1 MFGYRLTREKDYDKL
16 VAERDQLTTDV
27 RQAESLAAAANA
39 RAEYLRVANNALEQD
54 CARLRAIVTKVPHT
68 AVTMEQV
75 PQRDSVG
82 GKGVGI
88 PGMDASIFEDVDDLA
103 DRYARGESVETLLPM
118 TRGVQHQTN
127 EGTH

>member
-1 MFGYRLTREKDYDKL
+1 MFGYRLVREADYNKL
-16 VAERDQLTTDV
+16 VTERDQLTADV
-27 RQAESLAAAANA
+27 RQAESLAAASNA

-54 CARLRAIVTKVPHT
+54 CARLRAVVTKVPHT

-82 GKGVGI
+82 GLGVGI
-88 PGMDASIFEDVDDLA
+88 PGMDAGMFEDVDDLSR
-103 DRYARGESVETLLPM
+103 RYAAGEKVETLLPM
-118 TRGVQHQTN
+118 TRGVQHDVN